1 MELVL
6 GTAYY
11 IAPEVL
17 NGKYDEKCDI
27 WSIGVILYILL
38 SGEPPFNGQTDA
50 DIMRKVKKGKY
61 SFNCK
66 NFIVRLSY
74 LEPVWRNR
82 SNLCKQFIS

>member
-17 NGKYDEKCDI
+17 TGQYDEKCDI

-38 SGEPPFNGQTDA
+38 SGEPPFPGETDTE
-50 DIMRKVKKGKY
+50 IISKVKKGKY
-61 SFNCK
+61 
-66 NFIVRLSY
+66 NFQS
-74 LEPVWRNR
+74 
-82 SNLCKQFIS
+82 KQLTILLFQDLHGKIDLNK

>member
-17 NGKYDEKCDI
+17 NGNYDEKCDI

-38 SGEPPFNGQTDA
+38 SGMPPFPGATDEE
-50 DIMRKVKKGKY
+50 IMAKVRKGKY
-61 SFNCK
+61 
-66 NFIVRLSY
+66 NFKRKIYCSIIKFKRH
-74 LEPVWRNR
+74 
-82 SNLCKQFIS
+82 